1 MKQIIIVVLVFL
13 FIGCNSDVDKSF
25 SNEKLEFYFNEAYNT
40 NLSNQK
46 REKYVDSALKI
57 VEKQNDKDTLKTKN
71 YFKVANRY
79 FMLLEYEKY
88 KQVTKKILSISLL
101 NQDTLSLAKAEYYL
115 GDYYFAL
122 SKNDSAY
129 YYFLSA
135 EKKYKTTK
143 DKSNLANTILHKA
156 YILLYEKDFLGSET
170 ETIRVLNLA
179 TKLND
184 NSLIYECYVN
194 LGSSL
199 LGLGNYNKALE
210 YHQKALKQIEYVEDP
225 NYHSILKAQTYNNIG
240 FVYLSTS
247 DFAEAIKNFSQGLK
261 IDNIKNQHLVLYAAL
276 LDNYAYSNFKNKT
289 SYNETDFIESLKIRD
304 SINDIAGKINSRIH
318 LVEYYLSKKDT
329 LKAIQLN
336 DEANRL
342 AKESHY
348 NKEVLTTL
356 DFYTKLKPKEGLKYA
371 KEYIK
376 LNDSLQ
382 QQERLTRNKLARI
395 EFETD
400 EIIVEKEAI
409 SNQIKVIL
417 ISSLLIFSFGILFY
431 IILFQRSKHKELLFN
446 QEQQKAN
453 EEIYKLMLDKQDEID
468 EVKKKEK
475 LRISQELHDS
485 IMNKLAGTRLNLFI
499 LSKKRDDETIQK
511 CLEHINGIQ
520 NIEKEI
526 RTIAHELHNES
537 FLTKGS
543 FRSLLEQLLQ
553 NQKETYQTECECS
566 IDEEET
572 FETISAQVKM
582 NVYRIIQEILNNI
595 NKHANASKISVSL
608 YIKEGF
614 LYLHIADNGIGFKVS
629 KLKSGIGLKNMDSRA
644 EAINGKLTIKSEKNK
659 GTSVRL
665 KVKL

>member
-1 MKQIIIVVLVFL
+1 MRQLIFL
-13 FIGCNSDVDKSF
+13 FNLLILFGCNSKEKDSYVQKKLDIYFEESSNVNLDK
-25 SNEKLEFYFNEAYNT
+25 EVRL
-40 NLSNQK
+40 
-46 REKYVDSALKI
+46 KYIDS
-57 VEKQNDKDTLKTKN
+57 VEKIIIESNFNDSIKIKN

-79 FMLLEYEKY
+79 FGVLEYEKY
-88 KQVTKKILSISLL
+88 KKITNKILKISKANNDSL
-101 NQDTLSLAKAEYYL
+101 NIARAEYYL
-115 GDYYFAL
+115 GDYYF
-122 SKNDSAY
+122 STFKNDSAY
-129 YYFLSA
+129 YYYLEA
-135 EKKYKTTK
+135 EKKYENLN
-143 DKSNLANTILHKA
+143 DKPNLASTKLHKA
-156 YILLYEKDFLGSET
+156 YILIYEKDFLGSET
-170 ETIRVLNLA
+170 ETIKVLNIA
-179 TKLND
+179 KEIKD
-184 NSLIYECYVN
+184 QELIYECYVN
-194 LGSSL
+194 LGSAL
-199 LGLGNYNKALE
+199 VGLGDFEKALE
-210 YHQKALKQIEYVEDP
+210 YHQKSLSQIRKITNE
-225 NYHSILKAQTYNNIG
+225 NYKPILQAQAINNIG
-240 FVYLSTS
+240 FVYLNLGKFKEAGEI
-247 DFAEAIKNFSQGLK
+247 FAEGLK
-261 IDNIKNQHLVLYAAL
+261 INNLIELQPVLYISL
-276 LDNYAYSNFKNKT
+276 VDNYSYSRFKINK
-289 SYNETDFIESLKIRD
+289 NEGLNGFKRALEIGDK
-304 SINDIAGKINSRIH
+304 INDIYSKINIRIH

>member
-1 MKQIIIVVLVFL
+1 MFL